1 MPRSKRTAK
10 AMREVAAR
18 LGLESVRMSYVEFV
32 DQYMQVSV
40 ARDEPLTVLI
50 DALDSSVSDLKAQ
63 GHFVSP
69 HLVLEFLEREGIT
82 PVVDSRKPIDKMMVE
97 LWVTAVYALCLS
109 DDYEY
114 YVRPSRDDPPDT
126 ELLFVETKNNM
137 VNVREVEVTQHGKFS
152 AELTDVIAKKLRK
165 RYAKGTVL
173 LVLVEE
179 AQDVRLAD
187 LYDFVEKHNAHG
199 QEMVIIGGGDE
210 AGEFKVLR
218 WEEAATPGPDET
230 SEMPIVGMQIPADVR
245 EIKKAR
251 CRYEGVVFE
260 PPPMSA
266 FRPQFPVFVRS
277 VALRR

>member
-1 MPRSKRTAK
+1 M
-10 AMREVAAR
+10 
-18 LGLESVRMSYVEFV
+18 
-32 DQYMQVSV
+32 
-40 ARDEPLTVLI
+40 
-50 DALDSSVSDLKAQ
+50 
-63 GHFVSP
+63 
-69 HLVLEFLEREGIT
+69 LEFLEREGVT

-114 YVRPSRDDPPDT
+114 YVRPSRGDPPDT
-126 ELLFVETKNNM
+126 ELLFVETENNM

-152 AELTDVIAKKLRK
+152 TELTDVIAKKLRK

-187 LYDFVEKHNAHG
+187 LYDFVEKHNSYG

-210 AGEFKVLR
+210 AGEFKILR
-218 WEEAATPGPDET
+218 WEVAAKTAADAT
-230 SEMPIVGMQIPADVR
+230 AEMQIVGMRIPADAT
-245 EIKKAR
+245 EINKAR

-260 PPPMSA
+260 PPPMSR

-277 VALRR
+277 VALHR